1 MCEIWAF
8 ASPICFKNG
17 NGESSNQQ
25 ALPLRNYI
33 AVLRFLMRYA
43 VNILPFFF
51 FTKQY
56 SLRLFGTLLTH
67 ILGIWF
73 WTNNVLAIPG
83 FTDLAVEAG
92 FGGPAG
98 CFGKTNELS
107 RRLKLHLEI
116 PNCYHHHHLFRLTL
130 VLSCAMNFKNYPHDE
145 QLCNLK
151 IESSKF

>member
-1 MCEIWAF
+1 
-8 ASPICFKNG
+8 
-17 NGESSNQQ
+17 
-25 ALPLRNYI
+25 
-33 AVLRFLMRYA
+33 MRS
-43 VNILPFFF
+43 IFCHF
-51 FTKQY
+51 FTKLY
-56 SLRLFGTLLTH
+56 SLRLFGMLLTH
-67 ILGIWF
+67 IWGIWF
-73 WTNNVLAIPG
+73 WTNLAIQG